1 MTYAIIIVALMLLT
15 AAFILI
21 RTVMFARSSDQAY
34 PVFDSNVPEL
44 ELDPLIP
51 ATHLSTVVKIETI
64 SHEDPAKN
72 KTANFRELHARL
84 EEMYP
89 LVHKTL
95 TREWVD
101 QFSLVYTW
109 KGKNPELEP
118 VAFMAHQDV
127 VPADS
132 HTIDQWTYP
141 PFSGQIAD
149 GYIWGRGTQDIKC
162 QMIAVLDAVE
172 NLLKNKFQPERT
184 VILAFGHD
192 EEVLGTGAVMIVKHL
207 QEKGIHLQA
216 VLDEGGCV
224 YDGIIPGIK
233 GYAATIGVA
242 EKGYLSLRLK
252 VEAKGGHSSTP
263 TRETAIGILCHAIDR
278 LQAHP
283 FPYKVR
289 AVLPMFKGLSPA
301 ASPVMQMAFANLWLF
316 RGILQRKLAAD
327 PETAASIHTTIAP
340 TIIHGG
346 VKDNVLPGLA
356 EAVVNF
362 RILPGENIASVCE
375 RVRKIIDDERVS
387 FEPVSGTSR
396 EPSPVSDTDCDFYRH
411 LAALN
416 EEFFEGA
423 VSAPYVMLGGTDA
436 YHFTEISS
444 QVYRYSPCVM
454 NKEDLKGVHGI
465 NERLSIDA
473 MAIMVK
479 YFYSLIQRWGA
490 KEVSDQ

>member
-1 MTYAIIIVALMLLT
+1 MTYAIIIVALLLLT

-162 QMIAVLDAVE
+162 QMIAVLEAVE
-172 NLLKNKFQPERT
+172 YLLKNKYQPERT

-192 EEVLGTGAVMIVKHL
+192 EEVLGTGAVKIVKHL

-263 TRETAIGILCHAIDR
+263 TRETAIGILCRAIDR
-278 LQAHP
+278 LQSHP
-283 FPYKVR
+283 FPYKVK

-316 RGILQRKLAAD
+316 NGIVQRQLAAD

-362 RILPGENIASVCE
+362 RILPGENIAGVCE
-375 RVRKIIDDERVS
+375 RVRAVINDERVT
-387 FEPVSGTSR
+387 FEPVPGTSR
-396 EPSPVSDTDCDFYRH
+396 EPSPVSDTNCTVYSH

-416 EEFFEGA
+416 EEYFSGA
-423 VSAPYVMLGGTDA
+423 VSAPYVMLGGTDS
-436 YHFTEISS
+436 YHFNEISS

-454 NKEDLKGVHGI
+454 NKADLDGVHGI
-465 NERLSIDA
+465 NERLSVDA
-473 MAIMVK
+473 LAIMVK
-479 YFYSLIQRWGA
+479 YFYSLIQRWGT
-490 KEVSDQ
+490 KEN

>member
-1 MTYAIIIVALMLLT
+1 MTYAIILIAILLFI
-15 AAFILI
+15 AAFILV
-21 RTVMFARSSDQAY
+21 RTVLFARPSSQNNPPFESNI
-34 PVFDSNVPEL
+34 PVID
-44 ELDPLIP
+44 LDPQVP
-51 ATHLSTVVKIETI
+51 ARHLSTVVRIETI

-72 KTANFRELHARL
+72 IAANFLEMHAQL

-89 LVHKTL
+89 LVHRTL
-95 TREWVD
+95 TRELID
-101 QFSLVYTW
+101 TYSLLYTW
-109 KGKNPELEP
+109 KGKDPELEP

-132 HTIDQWTYP
+132 HTLDQWTYP
-141 PFSGQIAD
+141 PFSGTIAD

-162 QMIAVLDAVE
+162 QMIAVLEAVE
-172 NLLKNKFQPERT
+172 YLLKNKYQPERT

-192 EEVLGTGAVMIVKHL
+192 EEVLGTGAVKIVKHL

-263 TRETAIGILCHAIDR
+263 TRETAIGILCRAIDR
-278 LQAHP
+278 LQSHP
-283 FPYKVR
+283 FPYKVK

-316 RGILQRKLAAD
+316 NGIVQRQLAAD

-362 RILPGENIASVCE
+362 RILPGENIAGVCE
-375 RVRKIIDDERVS
+375 RVRAVINDERVT
-387 FEPVSGTSR
+387 FEPVPGTSR
-396 EPSPVSDTDCDFYRH
+396 EPSPVSDTNCTVYSH

-416 EEFFEGA
+416 EEYFSGA
-423 VSAPYVMLGGTDA
+423 VSAPYVMLGGTDS
-436 YHFTEISS
+436 YHFNEISS

-454 NKEDLKGVHGI
+454 NKADLDGVHGI
-465 NERLSIDA
+465 NERLSVDA
-473 MAIMVK
+473 LAIMVK
-479 YFYSLIQRWGA
+479 YFYSLIQRWGT
-490 KEVSDQ
+490 KEN

>member
-1 MTYAIIIVALMLLT
+1 MTYAIIIVALLLLA

-34 PVFDSNVPEL
+34 PTFESSVPEL

-51 ATHLSTVVKIETI
+51 ATHLSTVVQIETI
-64 SHEDPAKN
+64 SHEDSTKN
-72 KTANFRELHARL
+72 VAAHFRELHARL

-95 TREWVD
+95 TRELID
-101 QFSLVYTW
+101 NYSLLYTW
-109 KGKNPELEP
+109 KGRNPALEP

-132 HTIDQWTYP
+132 HTLDQWTYP
-141 PFSGQIAD
+141 PFSGKIAD

-162 QMIAVLDAVE
+162 QMIAVLDAIE

-192 EEVLGTGAVMIVKHL
+192 EEVLGTGAVKVVKHL

-242 EKGYLSLRLK
+242 EKGYLSLRFK

-263 TRETAIGILCHAIDR
+263 TRETAIGILCRAIDR

-283 FPYKVR
+283 FPYRVK
-289 AVLPMFKGLSPA
+289 AVLPMFKGLSPVA
-301 ASPVMQMAFANLWLF
+301 APVMQIAFANLWLF
-316 RGILQRKLAAD
+316 RGIIRRRLASD

-362 RILPGENIASVCE
+362 RILPGESIASVCE

-387 FEPVSGTSR
+387 FEPVAGTSR
-396 EPSPVSDTDCDFYRH
+396 EPSPVSDTDCTNYRH

-416 EEFFEGA
+416 DEFFNGA

-444 QVYRYSPCVM
+444 RVYRYSPCVM
-454 NKEDLKGVHGI
+454 NKEDLEGVHGI
-465 NERLSIDA
+465 NERLSVDA
-473 MAIMVK
+473 LAIMVK
-479 YFYSLIQRWGA
+479 YFYNLIQRWGT
-490 KEVSDQ
+490 KEESDY